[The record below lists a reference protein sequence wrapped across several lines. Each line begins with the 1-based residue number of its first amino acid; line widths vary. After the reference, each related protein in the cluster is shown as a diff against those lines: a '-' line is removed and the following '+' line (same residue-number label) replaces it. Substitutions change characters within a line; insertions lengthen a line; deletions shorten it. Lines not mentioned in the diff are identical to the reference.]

1 MLRAINYC
9 GLRVEYDFV
18 KKNIKN
24 INIRITP
31 EGSISVSAPFRV
43 PAETVDGF
51 VEEKAEW
58 IFRKMADIEKR
69 REAMPDDV
77 LRDGK
82 EAFFLGRKYTIR
94 LEKGNKFGVELGE
107 GKITVSARNG
117 DENLKAKYIKWL

>member
-58 IFRKMADIEKR
+58 IFRKMADIERCRTMFSGTARKR
-69 REAMPDDV
+69 FFS
-77 LRDGK
+77 DGNILSGWRK
-82 EAFFLGRKYTIR
+82 ETNSAWS
-94 LEKGNKFGVELGE
+94 
-107 GKITVSARNG
+107 SAREKLRSAPETG
-117 DENLKAKYIKWL
+117 TKI